1 MAKSA
6 VAPLP
11 AASVAAFGVS
21 WSSANDPMQP
31 VTRLEDNVRFQLPS
45 KRVIFI
51 ALKILLGAATA
62 LVAILSGKGTCPP
75 NLYCI
80 DLGYFMPINPFTVS
94 MILIAMV
101 SLTSAFIDIFENL
114 ATIDIGQR
122 NIESIAHLEDGD
134 S

>member
-1 MAKSA
+1 MTAR
-6 VAPLP
+6 
-11 AASVAAFGVS
+11 
-21 WSSANDPMQP
+21 DPFQP

-45 KRVIFI
+45 KRVIFC
-51 ALKILLGAATA
+51 ALKILLGATAA
-62 LVAILSGKGTCPP
+62 LVAILSGKAACPP
-75 NLYCI
+75 NVNCI
-80 DLGYFMPINPFTVS
+80 DLGYFMFINPFTVS

-101 SLTSAFIDIFENL
+101 SLISAFRDIFENL